1 MPVRKCFCALLLCFG
16 YLIFSYAQKPT
27 AESLPIAGGDLLHV
41 AIFDVPELEQHTRV
55 SDAGDIKL
63 ALIGSTHVA
72 GMTPSEASRI
82 IGRALQQGGYIRKP
96 QVSILVDEYAV
107 ANVSVIGQVMHPG
120 NYPLSTPRDLMDVLS
135 MAGGLTPTADIHITV
150 KRQGGQGA
158 TLYATLPNDPDAALL
173 NSVKVAPGDLVIVPK
188 AGIVYVLG
196 DVNRP
201 GGYVMQNDAQLT
213 ALQAIALASGLTKTA
228 SENHARLVRQT
239 PAGPIELPLAL
250 NAMQK
255 GRQPDLLLQAQDV
268 VYVPY
273 STARNL
279 MLGASAIVSSTS
291 GAAIYA
297 AH

>member
-1 MPVRKCFCALLLCFG
+1 MLLLCPKF
-16 YLIFSYAQKPT
+16 LIRVQAPT
-27 AESLPIAGGDLLHV
+27 MTPVSHSVESLPIAGGDLLHISV
-41 AIFDVPELEQHTRV
+41 FDVPELDQHTRV
-55 SDAGDIKL
+55 SDAGDVKL
-63 ALIGSTHVA
+63 SLLGTVRVA
-72 GMTPSEASRI
+72 GMTPAEAALRI
-82 IGRALQQGGYIRKP
+82 AQNYQRGGYIRKP
-96 QVSILVDEYAV
+96 QVSILVEEYAV
-107 ANVSVIGQVMHPG
+107 ANVSVMGQVLHPG

-135 MAGGLTPTADIHITV
+135 MAGGLTSTADIHITV
-150 KRQGGQGA
+150 KRLGHSGSPGE
-158 TLYATLPNDPDAALL
+158 TVYATIPNDPDAAIL

-213 ALQAIALASGLTKTA
+213 ALQAIALASGMTKTS

-239 PAGPIELPLAL
+239 PSGPIELPLAL

-255 GRQPDLLLQAQDV
+255 GKQPDLLLQAQDV

-279 MLGASAIVSSTS
+279 MLGASAILSSAS